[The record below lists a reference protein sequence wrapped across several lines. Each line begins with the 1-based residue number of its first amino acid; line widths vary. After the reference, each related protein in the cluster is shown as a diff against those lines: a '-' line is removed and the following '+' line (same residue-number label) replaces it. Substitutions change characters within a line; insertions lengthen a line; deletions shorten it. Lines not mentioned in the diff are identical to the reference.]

1 MFDSNLSFNNSIY
14 LSESETA
21 DRNQGLAYMM
31 QEKKAFQ
38 HGKDKAIAARI
49 NRTWNN
55 QALRNSL
62 ELYFKQ
68 CSIEC
73 SMLGCGLMA
82 ATLANAGVNPW
93 SEERVF
99 SISTVQSMLKIMLT
113 CGM

>member
-1 MFDSNLSFNNSIY
+1 
-14 LSESETA
+14 
-21 DRNQGLAYMM
+21 MM

-38 HGKDKAIAARI
+38 NGKDKTIAARI
-49 NRTWNN
+49 NRSWNN

-93 SEERVF
+93 SAERVF
-99 SISTVQSMLKIMLT
+99 GISTVQSMLKIMLT
-113 CGM
+113 CGMYDYSGEWLYRVGLPAKSGVGGLI